1 MQVVSVNDLGRDYGA
16 FTALDGVSFSIESGE
31 IVGLLGPN
39 GAGKSTTMKILTGYL
54 APTRGSVAVC
64 GMDVL
69 EEPIGVRSNIGY
81 LPESAPIY
89 QEMLV
94 GAYLHFIGQAR
105 GLGAAERARA
115 VDRMLEECGLN
126 DRVNQRISTLSKG
139 YRQRVGLAQSLLHE
153 PKLLILD
160 EPTSGLDPNQKRDMR
175 AIIRRVGE
183 TRTVLLSTHILP
195 EVELTCDRVLII
207 SQGRMVADG
216 ATEEILARGSETRLT
231 VGLAEGKVVASDEA
245 LREQLGR
252 IEGVKD
258 VAMAAPVDEAVRM
271 VVRANRDVRSDVFQ
285 WAVNQGHVLVELAS
299 DKRNLED
306 VFERLTLGT
315 EAVSEE

>member
-1 MQVVSVNDLGRDYGA
+1 MQVVSVKELGRDYGA
-16 FTALDGVSFSIESGE
+16 FTALKDVSFSIESGE
-31 IVGLLGPN
+31 IVALLGPN

-54 APTRGSVAVC
+54 APTFGQVEVC
-64 GMDVL
+64 GLDVL
-69 EEPIGVRSNIGY
+69 EAPMKVRSNIGY
-81 LPESAPIY
+81 LPESAPVY

-105 GLGAAERARA
+105 GLGGAERARS
-115 VDRMLEECGLN
+115 VDRMLEECGLK

-139 YRQRVGLAQSLLHE
+139 YRQRVGLAQSLLHA

-195 EVELTCDRVLII
+195 EVELTCDRVII
-207 SQGRMVADG
+207 MNQGRLVADG
-216 ATEEILARGSETRLT
+216 ATDKILSAGSEYRLT
-231 VGLAEGKVVASDEA
+231 LGFAAGKVVTTEDVLRQQLLEMDDVLEVAS
-245 LREQLGR
+245 
-252 IEGVKD
+252 
-258 VAMAAPVDEAVRM
+258 AAPVDEATRLTL
-271 VVRANRDVRSDVFQ
+271 RASRDVREDVFR
-285 WAVNQGHVLVELAS
+285 WAVGRGHVLVELAS

-306 VFERLTLGT
+306 VFARLTKGT
-315 EAVSEE
+315 EHFGEE